1 MVDDKTNNQTRTFY
15 FISAA
20 LSIYIRVNKENTQ
33 ASVECCKIQ
42 QYKIKKYL
50 YPKDFHARQIQEQRQ
65 STDMSDIII
74 SKTNITLHSSHVCI
88 HIGGSDI

>member
-42 QYKIKKYL
+42 QYKIKSG
-50 YPKDFHARQIQEQRQ
+50 F
-65 STDMSDIII
+65 I
-74 SKTNITLHSSHVCI
+74 SQGLSC
-88 HIGGSDI
+88 